1 MRNLDLG
8 RWPLP
13 FPSAVFNAAD
23 TGAGAAAAAAAD
35 KTVTPPAAGE
45 DAAAAAAAAAAGRAA
60 PVKPAGADGAVGD
73 GVQAPADYP
82 ADWREKMAT
91 GADGKV
97 DAKKLEQL
105 KRFTSPVDLGASWF
119 DAQGKIRS
127 GKAGEDVPMPD
138 AATDPEG
145 NKKWREERGIPL
157 DATGYK
163 LPEPLE
169 AKLAPEDKPILAS
182 YTEFAAK
189 KGLSPAEVA
198 RGVEWYSEMAD
209 AQAEETNRLDAE
221 QKDATE
227 TALMKE
233 WGAEYKPMKTIA
245 NRYAAEVL
253 GGADLM
259 FARLPNRPEFG
270 ENAGKMVGNIPA
282 LVKSL
287 ANLGKA
293 QYGDVSFAGGEAA
306 KQSEA
311 RITELEKIMHTDI
324 DKWNASPDLRKE
336 HFDLISARD
345 KSKGTGT

>member
-1 MRNLDLG
+1 MRNLDIG

-13 FPSAVFNAAD
+13 FPSAVFSPDPPGNPPAEPPANPPANPPPANPPANPPAE
-23 TGAGAAAAAAAD
+23 GRAPVAPAG
-35 KTVTPPAAGE
+35 TTPPVEGTP
-45 DAAAAAAAAAAGRAA
+45 A
-60 PVKPAGADGAVGD
+60 P
-73 GVQAPADYP
+73 PADYP

-138 AATDPEG
+138 AKTDPEG
-145 NKKWREERGIPL
+145 NKKWREERGVPP
-157 DATGYK
+157 DETGYK
-163 LPEPLE
+163 LPDALAE
-169 AKLAPEDKPILAS
+169 KLAPEDKPILAS
-182 YTEFAAK
+182 YTKFAAE
-189 KGLSPAEVA
+189 KGLTPAEVA
-198 RGVEWYSEMAD
+198 RGVEWYTQMAD
-209 AQAEETNRLDAE
+209 AAAEETNRLDAE

-233 WGAEYKPMKTIA
+233 WGPEYKPMKTIA
-245 NRYAAEVL
+245 QRYTAEVL

-270 ENAGKMVGNIPA
+270 EHAGKMVGNIPA

-287 ANLGKA
+287 AELGKA
-293 QYGDVSFAGGEAA
+293 KYGDVSFAGGEAA

-311 RITELEKIMHTDI
+311 RIAELEKIMRTDI

-336 HFDLISARD
+336 HYDLISARD
-345 KSKGTGT
+345 KSKGVGT